1 MQRLEEPLLTDDNS
15 RYTQLP
21 LKWPVIQ
28 QAYENHQSMFW
39 TAKDIDYQADKKDWD
54 SLVKDEK
61 YFIEHVLAFFAGA
74 DGIVLENL
82 VMNFCT
88 EIKASEARN
97 FYAFQAMIENVHGEV
112 YSLLIE
118 TYISD
123 EKRKK
128 ELFAAIDT
136 IPCVARKAEWAKK
149 WISKEHSHFEERVIA
164 FAVVEGIFFS
174 GSFCA
179 IFWLKNRGKMVSAL
193 GGSNE
198 LIARDE
204 GLHTDFAVWIYKH
217 LKKKVSQA
225 RVEEIFHEAVA
236 IEKEFICES
245 LPCRLIGMNSDLME
259 QYIEFVADRLLTQL
273 GFDKI
278 YNTQNPF
285 AFMESNSVDGK
296 TNFFE
301 KRVSEYRHSS
311 SVQVKKDWAYD
322 EDDEF

>member
-1 MQRLEEPLLTDDNS
+1 MTIKRIKKIGKVS
-15 RYTQLP
+15 RG
-21 LKWPVIQ
+21 
-28 QAYENHQSMFW
+28 
-39 TAKDIDYQADKKDWD
+39 
-54 SLVKDEK
+54 DEK

-128 ELFAAIDT
+128 ELFGAIDT

-149 WISKEHSHFEERVIA
+149 WISKEHSHFEERVVA

-204 GLHTDFAVWIYKH
+204 GLHTDFAVLIYKH
-217 LKKKVSQA
+217 LKNKVSQ
-225 RVEEIFHEAVA
+225 
-236 IEKEFICES
+236 
-245 LPCRLIGMNSDLME
+245 
-259 QYIEFVADRLLTQL
+259 
-273 GFDKI
+273 
-278 YNTQNPF
+278 
-285 AFMESNSVDGK
+285 
-296 TNFFE
+296 
-301 KRVSEYRHSS
+301 
-311 SVQVKKDWAYD
+311 VKSRGNLS
-322 EDDEF
+322 